1 MTSLNILIA
10 KPQKN
15 NEQIEGEEQQYD
27 NRQDDEQSFSE
38 KLAELNQKPT
48 IRKGASDLVF

>member
-1 MTSLNILIA
+1 MNILIA